1 MPGGLIQLAVYGGQ
15 DYYLTSNP
23 QISFFKSVYR
33 RYTNFSMEMI
43 NVLPSTEHKLQNDT
57 EVDLTF
63 TINRHGDLVKDVYF
77 VFTLPDIYSNSTK
90 KFQWIKRI
98 GEYIIKEVSFNIGG
112 RKIDTQYGEWFHI
125 WNELNLVESK
135 VAGYNRM
142 IGNTTDLYD
151 PETANPAG
159 TYTASSS
166 STPSIKGRKIYVPL
180 HFWFND
186 SFGSALPLIA
196 MQNDAEPTINI
207 KLRKITDL
215 FTVIDSGD
223 RIKPTDSYN
232 IGTFLSHGSSDSVTS
247 LDISSSIEA
256 NYIFLDKDERRR
268 FALVEH
274 EYLIKQIVKV
284 ENTIT
289 PATIDTIYT
298 ERLRIQHP
306 TASLNWVIRRSDLEA
321 VNQWSN
327 YTNWCQEDVDPIYDQ
342 DNPFSSDNL
351 VLATDYGSLKNK
363 NIMLDANLKLNGIN
377 RFETKEYGM
386 FNLTN
391 NYQHQLKVPKEGIY
405 SYSFSVDGGDKY
417 QPSGTCNMSRY
428 NKIQLQMTLTQKTSI
443 SYDDSSSYNYN
454 WMLFSYNYNV
464 FRIQGGLGDV
474 EFSN

>member
-23 QISFFKSVYR
+23 QISYFKSVYR

-43 NVLPSTEHKLQNDT
+43 NILPSTEKKLENAS
-57 EVDLTF
+57 EVDITF
-63 TINRHGDLVKDVYF
+63 TINRHGDLVKDIYF

-98 GEYIIKEVSFNIGG
+98 GEYIIKEVSFNIGS
-112 RKIDTQYGEWFHI
+112 RKIDTQYGEWLHI
-125 WNELNLVESK
+125 WNELNLDESK
-135 VAGYNRM
+135 LAGYNRM

-151 PETANPAG
+151 PETANPSG

-166 STPSIKGRKIYVPL
+166 SAPSIKGRKIYVPL
-180 HFWFND
+180 HFWFNE

-196 MQNDAEPTINI
+196 MQYDAEPTINI

-232 IGTFLSHGSSDSVTS
+232 IGTFLSQGATASVTS
-247 LDISSSIEA
+247 LDISASIEA
-256 NYIFLDKDERRR
+256 NYIFLDKEERRR

-274 EYLIKQIVKV
+274 QYLIKQIVKV
-284 ENTIT
+284 ENTLT
-289 PATIDTIYT
+289 PATSDTTYT
-298 ERLRIQHP
+298 EKLKIQHP
-306 TASLNWVIRRSDLEA
+306 TSSLIWVIRRSDLEA

-327 YTNWCQEDVDPIYDQ
+327 YTNWCQENIDPIYDQ
-342 DNPFSSDNL
+342 GNPFSATDL
-351 VLATDYGSLKNK
+351 VLATDFGSLKNK
-363 NIMLDANLKLNGIN
+363 NIMLDAALKLNGIN
-377 RFETKEYGM
+377 RFDSKDYGL

-391 NYQHQLKVPKEGIY
+391 NYQHNIKIPKEGIY
-405 SYSFSVDGGDKY
+405 SYSFGLNNNGY
-417 QPSGTCNMSRY
+417 QPSGSCNMSRY
-428 NKIQLQMTLTQKTSI
+428 NKIELQMTLTKKTSV

-454 WMLFSYNYNV
+454 WMLFSHNYNV

-474 EFSN
+474 EFST